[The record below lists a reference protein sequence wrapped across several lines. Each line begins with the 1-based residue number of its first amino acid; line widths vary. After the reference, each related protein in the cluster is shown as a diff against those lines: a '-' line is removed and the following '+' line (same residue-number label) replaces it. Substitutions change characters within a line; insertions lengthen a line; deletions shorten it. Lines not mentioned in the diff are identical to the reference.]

1 MSNIV
6 DLSSLPRQRRS
17 LSSSIPEG
25 GAMILLFTGVQ
36 YVRDEADI
44 EMYQALAASHKRTAA
59 QPCKL
64 RPKRASAGRKA
75 AARH

>member
-6 DLSSLPRQRRS
+6 DLKSLPRQRRGNR
-17 LSSSIPEG
+17 SSIPDG

-36 YVRDEADI
+36 YGCDEADI
-44 EMYQALAASHKRTAA
+44 RMYQALAARQSHHGE
-59 QPCKL
+59 QPCSV
-64 RPKRASAGRKA
+64 RRKRAGARGRA